1 MCLNKG
7 KVHDDGGVI
16 DFATGLWIAF
26 DSGRCMSQVPNGQ
39 ASIGVRSQPNIS
51 VTEAVLE
58 LVAGEFVDFDTSSI
72 NLPSQ
77 LVFAGSSGQT
87 YELELAVNSLGP
99 GHAVVPGVGA
109 AFHSRYVIEAAEC
122 FRSRLEDAN
131 IEFHKPRC
139 PIFQRLQQNPFRKT
153 PKG

>member
-1 MCLNKG
+1 MILPQ
-7 KVHDDGGVI
+7 VS
-16 DFATGLWIAF
+16 GLPLTAGAVCPKF
-26 DSGRCMSQVPNGQ
+26 PNGQ

-77 LVFAGSSGQT
+77 LVFAGSSGRT